1 MSNPPIEQ
9 QTDNPSGTATSA
21 GHYKEG
27 DGERSFTQA
36 EVDRIIAD
44 RLKREDVKGL
54 KAKAAQLDQI
64 TEQQKTAEEKAAEQ
78 LKAAER
84 TAADAE
90 AKAIRYQVAADN
102 GISKADADLFLTGGD
117 EDTITAQ
124 AKRLL
129 ERDADR
135 KKQGNY
141 VPNEGK
147 KPTNGG
153 QDDQMREFTRGLFD
167 RED

>member
-1 MSNPPIEQ
+1 MSNTTTESGAA
-9 QTDNPSGTATSA
+9 QTAADPS
-21 GHYKEG
+21 EG
-27 DGERSFTQA
+27 QEAEKSFTQA

-54 KAKAAQLDQI
+54 KAKAAEYDKLA
-64 TEQQKTAEEKAAEQ
+64 EAQKTAEQKAADAQKAAE
-78 LKAAER
+78 ARASE
-84 TAADAE
+84 AE

-102 GISKADADLFLTGGD
+102 QISKADADLFLTGTD

-147 KPTNGG
+147 TPKNPSK
-153 QDDQMREFTRGLFD
+153 DDPMREFARGLFKRD
-167 RED
+167 D

>member
-1 MSNPPIEQ
+1 MPETTTET
-9 QTDNPSGTATSA
+9 QTPNDSATDGRNESG
-21 GHYKEG
+21 
-27 DGERSFTQA
+27 GERTFTQA
-36 EVDRIIAD
+36 EVDRIVAD

-64 TEQQKTAEEKAAEQ
+64 TEQQKTAEEKAAEK
-78 LKAAER
+78 LRTAER
-84 TAADAE
+84 TAAEAE
-90 AKAIRYQVAADN
+90 ARAIRYQVAADN
-102 GISKADADLFLTGGD
+102 KISKADADLFLTGVD

-147 KPTNGG
+147 KPTNSGK
-153 QDDQMREFTRGLFD
+153 DEPMREFARGLFG